1 MNIIFLGYAVAEND
15 ANILS
20 GASVA
25 GNKMQINILRQLKEY
40 DDINIKA
47 ITVYPVAVYPKDK
60 KIIYK
65 KETINLFKGLDA
77 VRVGFLNAPVIKQL
91 SQMYSVYRQLK
102 RELKQVS
109 GNTVILSFNLYPQVG
124 TPMMRIKK
132 KYGVQTVS
140 VLADPPIDHKIAR
153 KGISKWLR
161 GIFDGSTKKNIAL
174 CDRLIVLNAEA
185 ARRYAPDTEYIVV
198 EGGVNL
204 HEYNLKPVHPKKK
217 KNIVYSGS
225 LNKYSGIDNAAK
237 AFEYIKN
244 QDITLE
250 IYGDGELREDICR
263 IKDKRIRYM
272 GKVSN
277 EEMKNIQAEAWLL
290 INPRPVDDEIAL
302 MTFPSKLFEYLISG
316 TPVLTTKLNGLMP
329 EYLDNLFYI
338 EDNSPETIAGKIN
351 EIYSMDDGKLL
362 ELAENARRFIRTEK
376 SWEKQGEHIY
386 EFLAREKDDND
397 TKK

>member
-1 MNIIFLGYAVAEND
+1 MNVIFLGYAVAEETVH
-15 ANILS
+15 S
-20 GASVA
+20 MTGVSVA
-25 GNKMQINILRQLKEY
+25 GNKMQINILRQVSKY
-40 DDINIKA
+40 DDIHINA
-47 ITVYPVAVYPKDK
+47 VTVYPVAAYPKDK
-60 KIIYK
+60 KIVYTQK
-65 KETINLFKGLDA
+65 MINLFDGLDA
-77 VRVGFLNAPVIKQL
+77 IRVGFVNIPVIKQIN
-91 SQMYSVYRQLK
+91 QIFSVYRQAKNILK
-102 RELKQVS
+102 NIKGE
-109 GNTVILSFNLYPQVG
+109 TVILSFNLYPQVG
-124 TPMMRIKK
+124 IPMMRLKK
-132 KYGVQTVS
+132 KFGVRTAS
-140 VLADPPIDHKIAR
+140 ILADLPIDDKMNR
-153 KGISKWLR
+153 KGISRWLR

-376 SWEKQGEHIY
+376 SWEKQGELIY
-386 EFLAREKDDND
+386 EFLKMAGDEQ
-397 TKK
+397 